1 MNRLVEW
8 IKLMWQLP
16 HGQAI
21 FLRPEYDKLGK
32 KLMRLASWNRRV
44 RLKKC
49 RMVAVVGS
57 LGKSS
62 ARNAIHTILSCPDR
76 NFSYSNYGASL
87 AHNLL
92 KISKKDPRAV
102 LEAGIHG
109 PGSMKRLADMI
120 RPDVVVVT
128 SIASEHNRSFA
139 TLEDTREEKAYMVRS
154 LDESGL
160 AILNWDDPHVM
171 WMASQTRAKVV
182 TYGFS
187 EGCDFQALPI
197 PGMELSAS
205 HFYIRTAG
213 SLLEVETRLTGK
225 HVIYSLLGA
234 VAVAAAELPDW
245 ENAISRL
252 KEIVPMVS
260 RVEVIQLDD
269 GSLILDDSY
278 KAATESILS
287 ALDVFSQIP
296 SARKIVVIG
305 NIDEP
310 VGKQGDLNRMIGEK
324 IEGIADFVIGMGGD
338 NLKGMRAG
346 ATKAGMPISS
356 FKLMGSNAENT
367 LKELQFARMAGDAIL
382 IKGAHSQRM
391 RRLVL
396 ALQGRKVT
404 CDVKYCGVKV
414 SCCDVCPLLDAPP
427 EVFKNGLVQ
436 RFLKT
441 RKQTE

>member
-8 IKLMWQLP
+8 IKLMRQLP

-32 KLMRLASWNRRV
+32 KLMRVASWHRRV

-49 RMVAVVGS
+49 RLVAVVGS

-62 ARNAIHTILSCPDR
+62 ARNAVHAILGCPDR

-87 AHNLL
+87 AHNVLRV
-92 KISKKDPRAV
+92 SRKDAHGV

-109 PGSMKRLADMI
+109 PGNMKRLADMI

-182 TYGFS
+182 TYGFT
-187 EGCDFQALPI
+187 EGCDFQAFPI

-205 HFYIRTAG
+205 HFHIRTAG
-213 SLLEVETRLTGK
+213 FLLEVETRLTGR
-225 HVIYSLLGA
+225 HLIYSLLAA

-245 ENAISRL
+245 VTAISRL
-252 KEIVPMVS
+252 KEITPLVS
-260 RVEVIQLDD
+260 RVEVIRLDD
-269 GSLILDDSY
+269 GSVIVDDSY

-287 ALDVFSQIP
+287 ALDAFSPIESP
-296 SARKIVVIG
+296 RKLIVIG

-310 VGKQGDLNRMIGEK
+310 VGKQRDLNRMLGVK
-324 IEGIADFVIGMGGD
+324 MEGIADFIIGMGGD
-338 NLKGMRAG
+338 NLKAMRAG
-346 ATKAGMPISS
+346 ATQAGMSISS
-356 FKLMGSNAENT
+356 FRLLGSNIENT
-367 LKELQFARMAGDAIL
+367 LRELQSARIPGDAIL

-404 CDVKYCGVKV
+404 CDVKYCAVKV
-414 SCCDVCPLLDAPP
+414 SCCDVCPLLDASP